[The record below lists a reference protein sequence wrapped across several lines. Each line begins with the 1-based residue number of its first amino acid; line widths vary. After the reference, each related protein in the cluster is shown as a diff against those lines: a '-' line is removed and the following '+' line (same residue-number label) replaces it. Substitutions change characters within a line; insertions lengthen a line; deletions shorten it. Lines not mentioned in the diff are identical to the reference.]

1 MSLTVS
7 CIKADIGGY
16 VGHAASHPEILAL
29 GQDRLDKAKK
39 AGLLIDGHASHCGDD
54 MFLIM
59 THKQG
64 ENSTKVHKLAWDTFI
79 AGTAIAKKLKLYGAG
94 QDLLADSFSGNIR
107 GAGPGSAEMEIEERP
122 SEPIIVF
129 MADKTSAGA
138 FNLPLYKMFA
148 DPFNT
153 PGLVI
158 GEPLHE
164 GFEFEIQ
171 DVQEHREIKLKAPNE
186 IYDMLVFI
194 GAPARYAIKRVWN
207 SMSGEIAAV
216 SSTDKLSLIAGRY
229 VGKDDPTMIVR
240 CQGNFPAV
248 GEVIEPFTTAWI
260 VEGWMRG
267 SHHGPLMPV
276 SLQDA
281 HPSRFDGPPRIVAL
295 GFQLADGKLVGPRD
309 MFDDPGYDRVREE
322 ANIIADHLRKHGPF
336 EPHRLPLDE
345 MEYTTMPAVAA
356 KMEKRWK
363 KMTAGEAASTT
374 RANGR
379 KTTPVPAGSPKG
391 AAGRRR

>member
-1 MSLTVS
+1 MVTVS
-7 CIKADIGGY
+7 VIKADIGGF
-16 VGHAASHPEILAL
+16 VGHSASHPDILAL
-29 GQDRLDKAKK
+29 GREEMEKAKQR
-39 AGLLIDGHASHCGDD
+39 GLLIDHHVSHCGDD

-59 THKQG
+59 SHDRG
-64 ENSTKVHKLAWDTFI
+64 EDDESVHKLAWDTFI
-79 AGTAIAKKLKLYGAG
+79 KGTEVAKKLKLYGAG
-94 QDLLADSFSGNIR
+94 QDLLTDAFSGNIR

-158 GEPLHE
+158 GEPLHG
-164 GFEFEIQ
+164 GFTFEIQ
-171 DVQEHREIKLKAPNE
+171 DVKEHVQIRLDAPEE
-186 IYDMLVFI
+186 IYDMLVFM
-194 GAPARYAIKRVWN
+194 GAPNRYAVKRVI
-207 SMSGEIAAV
+207 SRLTTEVGAV

-229 VGKDDPTMIVR
+229 VGKDDPTMVVR

-248 GEVIEPFTTAWI
+248 GEVLEPFSVPWT

-276 SLQDA
+276 SLEDA
-281 HPSRFDGPPRIVAL
+281 HPARFDGPPRLVAL
-295 GFQLADGKLVGPRD
+295 GFQLAEGMFVGPRD
-309 MFDDPGYDRVREE
+309 MFDDPSYDHVRDK
-322 ANIIADHLRKHGPF
+322 ANVIADYLRQHGPF
-336 EPHRLPLDE
+336 EPHRLPLEE

-356 KMEKRWK
+356 KLADRWTPLEETREHA
-363 KMTAGEAASTT
+363 MTAPISE
-374 RANGR
+374 
-379 KTTPVPAGSPKG
+379 VE
-391 AAGRRR
+391 